1 MATIQQPKSNGLLRS
16 LLLLALI
23 LFGFWILND
32 QGLVE
37 LVLQGD
43 KSHISKAIIILWV
56 LTTVYWI
63 YLSRIVYAEKTSINS
78 NGDINSN
85 LSIGRYLEAIDKGE
99 DKDLLLKAFETEYA
113 KKLSYGWLA
122 ADISLKLGLLGTVIG
137 FILMLQPISELNNTS
152 PEELKVALSS
162 MSSGMAVALFTTLTG
177 LVSSILIR
185 LQFQLTSSSIATL
198 INEITFIRED
208 SFGK

>member
-63 YLSRIVYAEKTSINS
+63 YLSRIVYAEKTSINL

-99 DKDLLLKAFETEYA
+99 DKDLLLKAFVTEYA
-113 KKLSYGWLA
+113 KKLSYGWMA

>member
-1 MATIQQPKSNGLLRS
+1 MAIIQQPKSTGLLRS
-16 LLLLALI
+16 LLLLTLI

-32 QGLVE
+32 QGLIE

-43 KSHISKAIIILWV
+43 KSHISKAIIILWAI
-56 LTTVYWI
+56 TTVYWI
-63 YLSRIVYAEKTSINS
+63 YLSKNVYAEKTSINS
-78 NGDINSN
+78 ESNINPN
-85 LSIGRYLEAIDKGE
+85 LSIGKYLEAIDKGE
-99 DKDLLLKAFETEYA
+99 DKDLLLKALETEYA
-113 KKLSYGWLA
+113 KKLSFGWMA

-152 PEELKVALSS
+152 PEELKIALSS

-198 INEITFIRED
+198 INEITFIKEE

>member
-43 KSHISKAIIILWV
+43 KSHISKAIIVLWV

-63 YLSRIVYAEKTSINS
+63 YLSRIVYAEKTSINL

-113 KKLSYGWLA
+113 KKLSYGWMA

>member
-208 SFGK
+208 NFGK

>member
-63 YLSRIVYAEKTSINS
+63 YLSRIVYAEKTSINL

-113 KKLSYGWLA
+113 KKLSYGWMA

>member
-63 YLSRIVYAEKTSINS
+63 YLSRIVYAEKTSINL

-99 DKDLLLKAFETEYA
+99 DKDLLIKAFETEYA
-113 KKLSYGWLA
+113 KKLSYGWMA

-152 PEELKVALSS
+152 PEELKVAL
-162 MSSGMAVALFTTLTG
+162 
-177 LVSSILIR
+177 
-185 LQFQLTSSSIATL
+185 
-198 INEITFIRED
+198 
-208 SFGK
+208 

>member
-1 MATIQQPKSNGLLRS
+1 MATIQQHKSNGLLRS

-43 KSHISKAIIILWV
+43 KSHISKAIIVLWV

-63 YLSRIVYAEKTSINS
+63 YLSRIVYAEKTSINL

-113 KKLSYGWLA
+113 KKLSYGWMA

-198 INEITFIRED
+198 INEITFIR
-208 SFGK
+208 GR

>member
-1 MATIQQPKSNGLLRS
+1 MGSYNGLLDIFITDCLR
-16 LLLLALI
+16 
-23 LFGFWILND
+23 
-32 QGLVE
+32 
-37 LVLQGD
+37 
-43 KSHISKAIIILWV
+43 
-56 LTTVYWI
+56 
-63 YLSRIVYAEKTSINS
+63 RKTSINL

-113 KKLSYGWLA
+113 KKLSYGWMA

>member
-99 DKDLLLKAFETEYA
+99 DKDLLIKAFETEYA
-113 KKLSYGWLA
+113 KKLSYGWMA

>member
-1 MATIQQPKSNGLLRS
+1 MAIIQQPKSTGLLRS
-16 LLLLALI
+16 LLLLTLI

-32 QGLVE
+32 QGLIE

-43 KSHISKAIIILWV
+43 KSHISKAIIILWAI
-56 LTTVYWI
+56 TTVYWI
-63 YLSRIVYAEKTSINS
+63 YLSKNVYAEKTSINS
-78 NGDINSN
+78 ESDINPN
-85 LSIGRYLEAIDKGE
+85 LSIGKYLEAIDKGE
-99 DKDLLLKAFETEYA
+99 DKDLLLKALETEYA
-113 KKLSYGWLA
+113 KKLSFGWMA

-152 PEELKVALSS
+152 PEELKIALSS

-198 INEITFIRED
+198 INEITFIKEE

>member
-16 LLLLALI
+16 LLLLVLI

-63 YLSRIVYAEKTSINS
+63 YLSRIVYAEKTSINL

-85 LSIGRYLEAIDKGE
+85 LFIGRYLEAIDKGE

-113 KKLSYGWLA
+113 KKLSYGWMA

>member
-63 YLSRIVYAEKTSINS
+63 YLSRIVYAEKTSINL

-113 KKLSYGWLA
+113 KKLS
-122 ADISLKLGLLGTVIG
+122 
-137 FILMLQPISELNNTS
+137 
-152 PEELKVALSS
+152 
-162 MSSGMAVALFTTLTG
+162 
-177 LVSSILIR
+177 
-185 LQFQLTSSSIATL
+185 
-198 INEITFIRED
+198 
-208 SFGK
+208 

>member
-63 YLSRIVYAEKTSINS
+63 YLSRIVYAEKTSINL

-113 KKLSYGWLA
+113 KKISYGWMA

>member
-1 MATIQQPKSNGLLRS
+1 MAIIQQPKSTGLLRS
-16 LLLLALI
+16 LLLLTLI

-32 QGLVE
+32 QGLIE

-43 KSHISKAIIILWV
+43 KSHISKAIIILWAI
-56 LTTVYWI
+56 TSVYWI
-63 YLSRIVYAEKTSINS
+63 YLSKNVYAEKTSINS
-78 NGDINSN
+78 ESDINPN
-85 LSIGRYLEAIDKGE
+85 LSIGKYLEAIDKGE
-99 DKDLLLKAFETEYA
+99 DKDLLLKALETEYA
-113 KKLSYGWLA
+113 KKLSFGWLA

-152 PEELKVALSS
+152 PEELKIALSS

>member
-63 YLSRIVYAEKTSINS
+63 YLSRIVYAEKTSINL

-113 KKLSYGWLA
+113 KKLSYGWMA

-152 PEELKVALSS
+152 PEELKAALSS